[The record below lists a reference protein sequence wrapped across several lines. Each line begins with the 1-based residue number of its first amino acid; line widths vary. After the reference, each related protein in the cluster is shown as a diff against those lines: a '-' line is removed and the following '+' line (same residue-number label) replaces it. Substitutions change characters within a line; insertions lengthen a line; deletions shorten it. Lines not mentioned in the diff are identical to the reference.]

1 MRPENARGRGAYAP
15 GQRHYQHRNEHSWRN
30 DARYARPR
38 PLPDEETHPHY
49 NSHHRASSASQ
60 SGSGGRS
67 WHRYPHGRTDVPER
81 KRRRDNTSPP
91 PRQAPFTRFD
101 RSKPL
106 SHDEH
111 RHLPHRQSHGLPV
124 RGSFDRLRHAPPS
137 RWRSTKNDEPVE
149 QAETVANAQEAKP
162 PPPPPPPPPPGPP
175 PAKPRPSRLDS
186 TSSDAASSLDDA
198 YEIVA
203 QVGEGTYGQVYKAS
217 AGSSSRL
224 VALKKIRMDNAREGF
239 PVTSMREMK
248 LLQALRHEN
257 VIRLHEIMT
266 SRTGSVYMVFEYM
279 EHDLNGLL
287 VHPKV
292 SFTHAHIKSLAQQL
306 LRGLAYLHHRAVLHR
321 DLKGSNLLLNRQGIL
336 KIADFGLAR
345 TYYKRKTGDYTNRVV
360 TLWYRPPELLLGAT
374 QYGAEVDAWGAGC
387 LFLELFQRHAVFQGR
402 DEIHQLQVMTRVL
415 GPLSPDAWPDVQYL
429 PWYELLRLEH
439 KNDATNDTK
448 GTSSVGTFDSDFGDV
463 LTEGALSLARGL
475 LSYDPRKRMSMS
487 DALQCAYFTSEAP
500 TPEPPAEL
508 LSSLDGEWHEMQ
520 SKLALRHA
528 HHQASKSHQV
538 P

>member
-1 MRPENARGRGAYAP
+1 
-15 GQRHYQHRNEHSWRN
+15 
-30 DARYARPR
+30 
-38 PLPDEETHPHY
+38 
-49 NSHHRASSASQ
+49 
-60 SGSGGRS
+60 
-67 WHRYPHGRTDVPER
+67 
-81 KRRRDNTSPP
+81 
-91 PRQAPFTRFD
+91 
-101 RSKPL
+101 
-106 SHDEH
+106 
-111 RHLPHRQSHGLPV
+111 
-124 RGSFDRLRHAPPS
+124 
-137 RWRSTKNDEPVE
+137 
-149 QAETVANAQEAKP
+149 
-162 PPPPPPPPPPGPP
+162 
-175 PAKPRPSRLDS
+175 
-186 TSSDAASSLDDA
+186 
-198 YEIVA
+198 
-203 QVGEGTYGQVYKAS
+203 
-217 AGSSSRL
+217 
-224 VALKKIRMDNAREGF
+224 MDNAREGF

-257 VIRLHEIMT
+257 VIRLHETMT

-292 SFTHAHIKSLAQQL
+292 SFTQAHIKSLAQQL

-387 LFLELFQRHAVFQGR
+387 LFLELFLRRAVFQGR

-415 GPLSPDAWPDVQYL
+415 GPLSPEAWPDVQYL
-429 PWYELLRLEH
+429 PWYELMRLEH
-439 KNDATNDTK
+439 KNDATNDTQ
-448 GTSSVGTFDSDFGDV
+448 GSSSVGTFDSEFGDM

-475 LSYDPRKRMSMS
+475 LAYDPRRRMGMCE
-487 DALQCAYFTSEAP
+487 ALQCAYFTSEAP
-500 TPEPPAEL
+500 APEPPAEL

-528 HHQASKSHQV
+528 QHQASKAHQV

>member
-1 MRPENARGRGAYAP
+1 M
-15 GQRHYQHRNEHSWRN
+15 
-30 DARYARPR
+30 
-38 PLPDEETHPHY
+38 
-49 NSHHRASSASQ
+49 
-60 SGSGGRS
+60 
-67 WHRYPHGRTDVPER
+67 
-81 KRRRDNTSPP
+81 
-91 PRQAPFTRFD
+91 
-101 RSKPL
+101 KP
-106 SHDEH
+106 
-111 RHLPHRQSHGLPV
+111 
-124 RGSFDRLRHAPPS
+124 
-137 RWRSTKNDEPVE
+137 K
-149 QAETVANAQEAKP
+149 
-162 PPPPPPPPPPGPP
+162 
-175 PAKPRPSRLDS
+175 PSRLERAASDT
-186 TSSDAASSLDDA
+186 TSSLVDA

-257 VIRLHEIMT
+257 VIRLHETMT

-287 VHPKV
+287 VHPGV

-306 LRGLAYLHHRAVLHR
+306 LRGLAYLHYRAVLHR

-345 TYYKRKTGDYTNRVV
+345 TYYKRKKGDYTNRVV

-374 QYGAEVDAWGAGC
+374 HYGAEVDAWGAGC
-387 LFLELFQRHAVFQGR
+387 LFLELFQRRAVFQGR

-415 GPLSPDAWPDVQYL
+415 GPLSPEAWPDVQYM
-429 PWYELLRLEH
+429 PWYELMRLEH
-439 KNDATNDTK
+439 KNDASNDTQSPS
-448 GTSSVGTFDSDFGDV
+448 TVGTFHSDFSGI
-463 LTEGALSLARGL
+463 LTEGAMSLAQGL
-475 LSYDPRKRMSMS
+475 LAYDPRRRLSMRE
-487 DALQCAYFTSEAP
+487 ALQCPYFTSEAP
-500 TPEPPAEL
+500 APEPPAEL
-508 LSSLDGEWHEMQ
+508 LSSLDGEWHELQ

-528 HHQASKSHQV
+528 QHQAPKHV